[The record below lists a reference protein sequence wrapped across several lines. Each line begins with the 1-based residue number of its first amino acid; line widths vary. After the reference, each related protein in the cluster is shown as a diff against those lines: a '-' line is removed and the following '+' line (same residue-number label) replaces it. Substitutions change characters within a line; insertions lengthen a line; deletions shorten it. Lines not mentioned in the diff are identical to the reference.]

1 MSRAGNRIVVTGAGV
16 ICAAGND
23 VPAFR
28 RTLFEGGPGTGPI
41 SLFDATGFT
50 ARIGGEVRGF
60 RPEDHFDSA
69 RVALLDRFA
78 QFALVAAREA
88 VAASGLARNGG
99 LGERA
104 GVFHGTGIG
113 GQATQEASYLR
124 LYGEKKSRLN
134 PTTVPKLIP
143 SAAASHL
150 SIEFGI
156 RGPAMT
162 TATACS
168 AAGHAIANAVAMLRA
183 GMIDV
188 ALAGGSEA
196 PLTPGCVRGWEALHV
211 LAEDACRPFSKDR
224 TGTVLGE
231 GGAFVVLETLAH
243 AEERGAPILAE
254 LAGIGLSSD
263 AFHPVQPDSGGISRA
278 IGAALA
284 DGKIAPEQVDY
295 INAHGTG
302 TLQNDVEESAAIRRV
317 FGEHAVRLAVSST
330 KSMHGH
336 TLGAASAIEMI
347 ACLAALAEQ
356 KVPPT
361 ANYRV
366 PDPACDLDYVPN
378 TARARDVNVVL
389 NHSFAFGG
397 MNAVVALKRWA

>member
-1 MSRAGNRIVVTGAGV
+1 MNRVVITGAGV

-23 VPAFR
+23 RTAFQR
-28 RTLFEGGPGTGPI
+28 NIFDGRSGIGPVG
-41 SLFDATGFT
+41 LFDTTDFT
-50 ARIGGEVRGF
+50 AKVGGQVTNY
-60 RPEDHFDSA
+60 RPEDHFESA
-69 RVALLDRFA
+69 RVGLLDRFA

-88 VAASGLARNGG
+88 VADSGLARNGG

-104 GVFHGTGIG
+104 GLFHGTGIG
-113 GQATQEASYLR
+113 GQSTQDASYLR
-124 LYGEKKSRLN
+124 LYGEKKPRLP

-143 SAAASHL
+143 SAATSHL

-156 RGPAMT
+156 RGPAIT

-168 AAGHAIANAVAMLRA
+168 AAGHAIAGAVAMLRG

-196 PLTPGCVRGWEALHV
+196 PITPGCVRGWEALHV
-211 LAEDACRPFSKDR
+211 LAQDTCRPFSKDR

-231 GGAFVVLETLAH
+231 GGAFVVLETLSH
-243 AEERGAPILAE
+243 AQARGARIHAE

-263 AFHPVQPDSGGISRA
+263 ACHPVQPDRKGIARA
-278 IGAALA
+278 IRAALA
-284 DGKIAPEQVDY
+284 DAGVSSAEVDY
-295 INAHGTG
+295 VNAHGTG
-302 TLQNDVEESAAIRRV
+302 TLQNDAEETAAIKEV
-317 FGEHAVRLAVSST
+317 FGENASRLAVSST
-330 KSMHGH
+330 KSVHGH
-336 TLGAASAIEMI
+336 TLGAASAIELI

-361 ANYRV
+361 ANYRE
-366 PDPACDLDYVPN
+366 PDPACDLDYVVN
-378 TARARDVNVVL
+378 TARARSVRAVL

-397 MNAVVALKRWA
+397 MNAVSVLKRWPEA